1 MRTAFILR
9 TIVASTTLA
18 WAQQKHQSSTPISV
32 RAGARQVACVSFET
46 APLSNETGMCAPKLL
61 RHPDIKPG
69 ELLTKL
75 GESYSPPVI
84 RAIIQENGEVTDMQ
98 LLSASGLQRLDS
110 IIMASPTEWKYAPRP
125 GCGAISTNIVV
136 DIHWPFGTGASAQAN
151 QSTTITKTLDPSL
164 VVRGQIIAVKAF
176 LAKYDVSQLWTG
188 EGALGFIGAGYQ
200 RFQIHFL
207 SMKKDPNDP
216 AVYLVV
222 GKTLV
227 RNRVREFKGEIVVA
241 TIVEFPAQE
250 GCEGSV
256 KGLTEGVIT
265 GRYLFKENP
274 KQTATGIFEGKLTTQ
289 FYTDKGGVLHYD
301 DLWDCSDAYN
311 NNQFV
316 GTWKSYRGTVAE
328 KCNWGDD
335 RIPHS
340 GDLDIGAGEFVPNDK
355 YIKNGWQTWKAEYK
369 MEEKTGK
376 KVKEK
381 EWWK

>member
-1 MRTAFILR
+1 M
-9 TIVASTTLA
+9 
-18 WAQQKHQSSTPISV
+18 
-32 RAGARQVACVSFET
+32 
-46 APLSNETGMCAPKLL
+46 SNENGAYAPKLL

-125 GCGAISTNIVV
+125 GCGAVSTNIVV
-136 DIHWPFGTGASAQAN
+136 DIHWLFGTGASAQTN

-164 VVRGQIIAVKAF
+164 VVRGQIVAVKAF
-176 LAKYDVSQLWTG
+176 VAKYDVSQLWTTA
-188 EGALGFIGAGYQ
+188 GALGFIGAGYQ
-200 RFQIHFL
+200 RLQVHFL

-227 RNRVREFKGEIVVA
+227 RNRVREFKGKIVIETV
-241 TIVEFPAQE
+241 VEFPAQDD
-250 GCEGSV
+250 GCERSV

-274 KQTATGIFEGKLTTQ
+274 KQTSTGIFEGKLTTG
-289 FYTDKGGVLHYD
+289 FYTDKGRILHYD
-301 DLWDCSDAYN
+301 DLWACSDSYN

-316 GTWKSYRGTVAE
+316 GIWKSYRSKIVE

-340 GDLDIGAGEFVPNDK
+340 GDLDVGAGEFWPNDK
-355 YIKNGWQTWKAEYK
+355 YIKNGWQGLKAEL
-369 MEEKTGK
+369 ETEWKTNK
-376 KVKEK
+376 EVKEK